1 MADWKTVLDKMQ
13 QIEKPNLQTR
23 LELLDYQYGYIAFCL
38 GKDKEDEAKKYLE
51 KAWDN
56 LEILEDKK
64 YQPAWTNGYRSAFYG
79 YEIGLNSMMAPFY
92 GPKSMTYAKKS
103 MEADAAN
110 PFGFLQYA
118 NIQYYMPSTFG
129 GSKTEAIEYYKK
141 AMVKMEARGD
151 INFNW
156 NYLSL
161 LAITGQALES
171 VNKLSEAKQFYEKA
185 LKVEPNFLWVKN
197 ELLPKLLKKLNNGK

>member
-1 MADWKTVLDKMQ
+1 MENWKAVIDQMQ
-13 QIEKPNLQTR
+13 LIEKPSLPTR
-23 LELLDYQYGYIAFCL
+23 LELLDYQYGYIAYCL
-38 GKDKEDEAKKYLE
+38 GKEKEDEAEKYLE

-79 YEIGLNSMMAPFY
+79 YEIGLSSMMAPFY
-92 GPKSMTYAKKS
+92 GPKSMTYAKKA
-103 MEADAAN
+103 MEADANN
-110 PFGFLQYA
+110 PFGFIQYG

-141 AMVKMEARGD
+141 AIVKMEALGD
-151 INFNW
+151 IHFNW

-161 LAITGQALES
+161 LAVTGQALES
-171 VNKLSEAKQFYEKA
+171 VNKLSEAKLYYEKA
-185 LKVEPNFLWVKN
+185 LKKEPNFLWVKN
-197 ELLPKLLKKLNNGK
+197 DLLPKLLKKLNNGK